1 MDTSNRVP
9 FPRRLRRAWLTGLLL
24 LSVGGLLSAATTKQE
39 AALFLEQATWGPTPE
54 LIAKVAA
61 EGKEKFLD
69 EQFAAPAS
77 LYPTPT
83 ADQTSM
89 APVQRLFYHYGVH
102 GPDQLRQ
109 RVAFA
114 LGQIL
119 VVSAAT
125 LGRSDQMVPYL
136 NLLQSRAFS
145 NYRDL
150 LIDVSLSPAMGDYLD
165 NVNNQKPNAARNQSP
180 NENYA
185 REFLQLFTI
194 GTDLLN
200 EDGTVQTDLTGKPLP
215 AYTEETVKQLAL
227 AFTGW
232 VYAPAPGEPL
242 RARNPANYAV
252 PMVAF
257 EDSHDRTA
265 KTLLNGYT
273 IPSGQTTRQD
283 LEDAV
288 THLFNHPNTGPFVCV
303 RLIRSLVT
311 SNPSPAY
318 VRRVVEVFNNNG
330 QGVRGDLKAVVRAIL
345 LDPEASG
352 IYAPTGEYRAHA
364 GKVKEPVLYVLGVLR
379 AIGATVADNNNLTRF
394 ASNMG
399 QNVFYPPS
407 VFNYF
412 HLDHKLGDTGLFGPE
427 LEIHTA
433 SAAIQR
439 ANFVASVVDRGLGT
453 GTTYTFD
460 ALTPLASNPDTLID
474 ELSLRLTHGSLPG
487 EVKTVIRNFV
497 TGTTNAA
504 SRVSRA
510 LYLVATSPYAVVS
523 GERVEA
529 AGRRSNGRQR
539 VPRLDQ

>member
-1 MDTSNRVP
+1 
-9 FPRRLRRAWLTGLLL
+9 LGLLL
-24 LSVGGLLSAATTKQE
+24 VVVCTAGFGAISKEE

-54 LIAKVAA
+54 LITKVAV

-77 LYPTPT
+77 LYPLPAEGVT
-83 ADQTSM
+83 AM
-89 APVQRLFYHYGVH
+89 APYQRLFYHYGVH
-102 GPDQLRQ
+102 RPDQLRQ
-109 RVAFA
+109 RVGFA

-125 LGRSDQMVPYL
+125 LGQSPQMVPYI
-136 NLLQSRAFS
+136 NLLQSRAFG

-150 LIDVSLSPAMGDYLD
+150 LIEVSLSPAMGDYLD
-165 NVNNQKPNAARNQSP
+165 NVNNQKPNVARNQSP

-185 REFLQLFTI
+185 REFLQLFSI
-194 GTDLLN
+194 GTELLN
-200 EDGTVQTDLTGKPLP
+200 EDGTVQTDVTGKPLP
-215 AYTEETVKQLAL
+215 AYTEDTVKQLAL

-232 VYAPAPGEPL
+232 VYAPAPGQPL
-242 RARNPANYAV
+242 RARNAANYAV

-257 EDSHDRTA
+257 EDSHDKTE

-273 IPSGQTTRQD
+273 MPAGRTARQD
-283 LEDAV
+283 LDDAI

-311 SNPSPAY
+311 SNPSPDY
-318 VRRVVEVFNNNG
+318 VKRVVGVFNNNG
-330 QGVRGDLKAVVRAIL
+330 QGVRGDLRAVVRAIL
-345 LDPEASG
+345 LDPEASALQG
-352 IYAPTGEYRAHA
+352 LAGEHRLNA

-379 AIGATVADNNNLTRF
+379 AIGATVVENNNLSRF
-394 ASNMG
+394 ANNMG

-412 HLDHKLGDTGLFGPE
+412 HLDHKLGDTGLYGPE

-439 ANFVASVVDRGLGT
+439 ANFITSVVDRGLGT

-460 ALTPLASNPDTLID
+460 ALAALAGNPDTLID
-474 ELSLRLTHGSLPG
+474 ELSLRLTHGTLPP
-487 EVKTVIRNFV
+487 EAKTVIRNFV
-497 TGTTNAA
+497 NGTTNAA
-504 SRVSRA
+504 FRVNRA

-523 GERVEA
+523 GERTA
-529 AGRRSNGRQR
+529 APGRRSGGRQGATR
-539 VPRLDQ
+539 REQ